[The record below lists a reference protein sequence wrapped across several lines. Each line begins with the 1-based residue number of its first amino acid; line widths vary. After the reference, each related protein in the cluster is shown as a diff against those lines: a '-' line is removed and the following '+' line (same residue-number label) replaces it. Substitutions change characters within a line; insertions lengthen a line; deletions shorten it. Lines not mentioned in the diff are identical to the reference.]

1 MDDKN
6 YTDIPGEGKE
16 PLPEKNSDS
25 VNNGS
30 ISDENAQDDFIIG
43 KGFEISSSEDAEK
56 SSKRG
61 SSKHSGGKRALKNFI
76 WIFSIIIVS
85 VGLAF
90 GVIYAGADYM
100 GIGFGRGEECVIEIE
115 QGMSTEQ
122 IAEELK
128 ECGAVKIPLFFR
140 LYAKLKH
147 YDSQFKYGVYSFN
160 NEVGYEALS
169 TMLIEEG
176 AEAQSVHV
184 TIPEMSSVDDIADI
198 LEENGV
204 CTRSDFINEVQNGDF
219 DYDFVDAIP
228 VDNVYYRLEGY
239 LFPDSYD
246 FYNYD
251 SEECAHLAVEKML
264 KTLDDKLDD
273 GLREKISAS
282 GYSLHEIMTMASIV
296 ELEAGG
302 SPDEMANVAAVFYNR
317 LESDEFTTLGSSPT
331 RKYPYGDGRYNTYE
345 APGLPPGPLCSPSLN
360 SIKASV
366 EPTENF
372 DYYYFVTDAS
382 MKFYYNK
389 TLAEHNSTIA
399 RLQAANNWIYED

>member
-6 YTDIPGEGKE
+6 FTGIPEE
-16 PLPEKNSDS
+16 NSQPLEAKQEADNSS
-25 VNNGS
+25 
-30 ISDENAQDDFIIG
+30 DDFVIG
-43 KGFEISSSEDAEK
+43 KGFEIDGGENEDNQGKKKKGRHSAGK
-56 SSKRG
+56 SIIKTV
-61 SSKHSGGKRALKNFI
+61 I
-76 WIFSIIIVS
+76 WILCIIIVS

-100 GIGFGRGEECVIEIE
+100 GIGFGRGSDVTIEIE

-128 ECGAVKIPLFFR
+128 EAGAVKIPLLFR
-140 LYAKLKH
+140 VYAKFKH

-160 NEVGYEALS
+160 TEAGYEAIS
-169 TMLIEEG
+169 QMLIEEG
-176 AEAQSVHV
+176 ALAQSVKV
-184 TIPEMSSVDDIADI
+184 TIPEMSSIDDIAEI

-204 CTRSDFINEVQNGDF
+204 CTKSDFINEVQNGEF
-219 DYDFVDAIP
+219 GYDFIDDIP

-239 LFPDSYD
+239 LFPETYD
-246 FYNYD
+246 FYNFD

-264 KTLDDKLDD
+264 KTLDDKLTDEM
-273 GLREKISAS
+273 RQKISES
-282 GYSLHEIMTMASIV
+282 GYTLHEIMTMASIV

-317 LESDEFTTLGSSPT
+317 LESDDFTTLGSSPT
-331 RKYPYGDGRYNTYE
+331 RKYPYGGGKYNTYE
-345 APGLPPGPLCSPSLN
+345 SPGLPPGPLCSPSLK
-360 SIKASV
+360 SIEASI
-366 EPTENF
+366 EPTEDF

>member
-6 YTDIPGEGKE
+6 FTGIPEE
-16 PLPEKNSDS
+16 NSQPLEAKQEADNSS
-25 VNNGS
+25 
-30 ISDENAQDDFIIG
+30 DDFVIG
-43 KGFEISSSEDAEK
+43 KGFEIDGGENEDNQGTKKKGRHSAGK
-56 SSKRG
+56 SIIKTI
-61 SSKHSGGKRALKNFI
+61 I
-76 WIFSIIIVS
+76 WILCIIIVS

-100 GIGFGRGEECVIEIE
+100 GIGFGRGSDVTIEIE

-128 ECGAVKIPLFFR
+128 EAGAVKIPLLFR
-140 LYAKLKH
+140 VYAKFKH

-160 NEVGYEALS
+160 TEAGYEAIS
-169 TMLIEEG
+169 QMLIEEG
-176 AEAQSVHV
+176 ALAQSVKV
-184 TIPEMSSVDDIADI
+184 TIPEMSSIDDIAEI

-204 CTRSDFINEVQNGDF
+204 CTKSDFINEVQNGEF
-219 DYDFVDAIP
+219 GYDFIDDIP

-239 LFPDSYD
+239 LFPETYD
-246 FYNYD
+246 FYNFD

-264 KTLDDKLDD
+264 KTLDDKLTD
-273 GLREKISAS
+273 GMMQKISES
-282 GYSLHEIMTMASIV
+282 GYTLHEIMTMASIV

-317 LESDEFTTLGSSPT
+317 LESDDFTTLGSSPT
-331 RKYPYGDGRYNTYE
+331 RKYPYGGGKYNTYE
-345 APGLPPGPLCSPSLN
+345 SPGLPPGPLCSPSLK
-360 SIKASV
+360 SIEASI
-366 EPTENF
+366 EPTEDF

>member
-6 YTDIPGEGKE
+6 FTGIPEE
-16 PLPEKNSDS
+16 NSQPLEAKQEADNSS
-25 VNNGS
+25 
-30 ISDENAQDDFIIG
+30 DDFVIG
-43 KGFEISSSEDAEK
+43 KGFEIDGGENEDNQGK
-56 SSKRG
+56 KKKGR
-61 SSKHSGGKRALKNFI
+61 HSAGKNVIKTVI
-76 WIFSIIIVS
+76 WILCIIIVS

-100 GIGFGRGEECVIEIE
+100 GIGFGRGSDVTIEIE

-128 ECGAVKIPLFFR
+128 EAGAVKIPLLFMV
-140 LYAKLKH
+140 YAKFKH

-160 NEVGYEALS
+160 TEAGYEAIS
-169 TMLIEEG
+169 QMLIEEG
-176 AEAQSVHV
+176 ALAQSVKV
-184 TIPEMSSVDDIADI
+184 TIPEMSSIDDIAEI

-204 CTRSDFINEVQNGDF
+204 CTKSDFINEVQNGEF
-219 DYDFVDAIP
+219 GYDFIDDIP

-239 LFPDSYD
+239 LFPETYD
-246 FYNYD
+246 FYNFD

-264 KTLDDKLDD
+264 KTLDDKLTD
-273 GLREKISAS
+273 GMMQKISES
-282 GYSLHEIMTMASIV
+282 GYTLHEIMTMASIV

-317 LESDEFTTLGSSPT
+317 LESDDFTTLGSSPT
-331 RKYPYGDGRYNTYE
+331 RKYPYGGGKYNTYE
-345 APGLPPGPLCSPSLN
+345 SPGLPPGPLCSPSLK
-360 SIKASV
+360 SIEASI
-366 EPTENF
+366 EPTEDF

-399 RLQAANNWIYED
+399 RLQAANNWIYEE

>member
-6 YTDIPGEGKE
+6 FTGIPEE
-16 PLPEKNSDS
+16 NSQPLEAKQEADNPS
-25 VNNGS
+25 
-30 ISDENAQDDFIIG
+30 DDFVIG
-43 KGFEISSSEDAEK
+43 KGFEIDGGENEDNQGKKKKGRHSAGK
-56 SSKRG
+56 SIIKTI
-61 SSKHSGGKRALKNFI
+61 I
-76 WIFSIIIVS
+76 WILCIIIVS

-100 GIGFGRGEECVIEIE
+100 GIGFGRGSDVTIEIE

-128 ECGAVKIPLFFR
+128 EAGAVKIPLLFR
-140 LYAKLKH
+140 VYAKFKH

-160 NEVGYEALS
+160 TEAGYEAIS
-169 TMLIEEG
+169 QMLIEEG
-176 AEAQSVHV
+176 ALAQSVKV
-184 TIPEMSSVDDIADI
+184 TIPEMSSIDDIAEI

-204 CTRSDFINEVQNGDF
+204 CTKSDFINEVQNGEF
-219 DYDFVDAIP
+219 GYDFIDDIP

-239 LFPDSYD
+239 LFPETYD
-246 FYNYD
+246 FYNFD

-264 KTLDDKLDD
+264 KTLDDKLTD
-273 GLREKISAS
+273 GMMQKISES
-282 GYSLHEIMTMASIV
+282 GYTLHEIMTMASIV

-317 LESDEFTTLGSSPT
+317 LESDDFTTLGSSPT
-331 RKYPYGDGRYNTYE
+331 RKYPYGGGKYNTYE
-345 APGLPPGPLCSPSLN
+345 SPGLPPGPLCSPSLK
-360 SIKASV
+360 SIEASI
-366 EPTENF
+366 EPTEDF

>member
-6 YTDIPGEGKE
+6 FTGIPEE
-16 PLPEKNSDS
+16 NSQPLEEKQEADNSS
-25 VNNGS
+25 
-30 ISDENAQDDFIIG
+30 DDFVIG
-43 KGFEISSSEDAEK
+43 KGFEIDSGENVENREK
-56 SSKRG
+56 NKKGR
-61 SSKHSGGKRALKNFI
+61 HSAGKNIIKTVI
-76 WIFSIIIVS
+76 WILCIIIVS

-100 GIGFGRGEECVIEIE
+100 GIGFGRGSDVTIEIE

-128 ECGAVKIPLFFR
+128 EAGAVKIPLLFR
-140 LYAKLKH
+140 VYAKFKH

-160 NEVGYEALS
+160 TEAGYEALS
-169 TMLIEEG
+169 QMLIEEG
-176 AEAQSVHV
+176 ALAQSVKV
-184 TIPEMSSVDDIADI
+184 TIPEMSSVDDIAEI

-204 CTRSDFINEVQNGDF
+204 CTKSDFINEVQNGEF
-219 DYDFVDAIP
+219 GYDFIDDIP

-239 LFPDSYD
+239 LFPETYD
-246 FYNYD
+246 FYNFD

-264 KTLDDKLDD
+264 KTLDDKLTDEM
-273 GLREKISAS
+273 RQKISES
-282 GYSLHEIMTMASIV
+282 GYTLHEIMTMASIV

-317 LESDEFTTLGSSPT
+317 LESDDFTTLGSSPT
-331 RKYPYGDGRYNTYE
+331 RKYPYGGGKYNTYE
-345 APGLPPGPLCSPSLN
+345 SPGLPPGPLCSPSLK
-360 SIKASV
+360 SIEASI

-399 RLQAANNWIYED
+399 RLQAANNWIYEE

>member
-6 YTDIPGEGKE
+6 FTGIPEE
-16 PLPEKNSDS
+16 NSQPLEEKQEADNSS
-25 VNNGS
+25 
-30 ISDENAQDDFIIG
+30 DDFVIG
-43 KGFEISSSEDAEK
+43 KGFEIDGGENVENREK
-56 SSKRG
+56 NKKGR
-61 SSKHSGGKRALKNFI
+61 HSAGKNVIKTVI
-76 WIFSIIIVS
+76 WILCIIIVS

-100 GIGFGRGEECVIEIE
+100 GIGFGRGSDVTIEIE

-128 ECGAVKIPLFFR
+128 EAGAVKIPLLFR
-140 LYAKLKH
+140 VYAKFKH

-160 NEVGYEALS
+160 TEAGYEALS
-169 TMLIEEG
+169 QMLIEEG
-176 AEAQSVHV
+176 ALAQSVKV
-184 TIPEMSSVDDIADI
+184 TIPEMSSIDDIAEI

-204 CTRSDFINEVQNGDF
+204 CTKSDFINEVQNGEF
-219 DYDFVDAIP
+219 GYDFIDDIP

-239 LFPDSYD
+239 LFPETYD
-246 FYNYD
+246 FYNFD

-264 KTLDDKLDD
+264 KTLNDKLTDEM
-273 GLREKISAS
+273 RQKISES
-282 GYSLHEIMTMASIV
+282 GYTLHEIMTMASIV

-302 SPDEMANVAAVFYNR
+302 TPDEMANVAAVFYNR
-317 LESDEFTTLGSSPT
+317 LESDDFTTLGSSPT
-331 RKYPYGDGRYNTYE
+331 RKYPYGGGKYNTYE
-345 APGLPPGPLCSPSLN
+345 SPGLPPGPLCSPSLK
-360 SIKASV
+360 SIEASI

-389 TLAEHNSTIA
+389 TLADHNSTIA
-399 RLQAANNWIYED
+399 RLQAANNWIYEE

>member
-6 YTDIPGEGKE
+6 FTGIPEE
-16 PLPEKNSDS
+16 NSQPLEAKQEADNSS
-25 VNNGS
+25 
-30 ISDENAQDDFIIG
+30 DDFVIG
-43 KGFEISSSEDAEK
+43 KGFEIDGGENEDNQGKKKKGRHSAGK
-56 SSKRG
+56 SIIKTI
-61 SSKHSGGKRALKNFI
+61 I
-76 WIFSIIIVS
+76 WILCIIIVS

-100 GIGFGRGEECVIEIE
+100 GIGFGRGSDVTIEIE

-128 ECGAVKIPLFFR
+128 EAGAVKIPLLFR
-140 LYAKLKH
+140 VYAKFKH

-160 NEVGYEALS
+160 TEAGYEAIS
-169 TMLIEEG
+169 QMLIEEG
-176 AEAQSVHV
+176 ALAQSVKV
-184 TIPEMSSVDDIADI
+184 TIPEMSSIDDIAEI

-204 CTRSDFINEVQNGDF
+204 CTKSDFINEVQNGEFGYNFID
-219 DYDFVDAIP
+219 DIP

-239 LFPDSYD
+239 LFPETYD
-246 FYNYD
+246 FYNFD

-264 KTLDDKLDD
+264 KTLDDKLTD
-273 GLREKISAS
+273 GMMQKISES
-282 GYSLHEIMTMASIV
+282 GYTLHEIMTMASIV

-317 LESDEFTTLGSSPT
+317 LESDDFTTLGSSPT
-331 RKYPYGDGRYNTYE
+331 RKYPYGGGKYNTYE
-345 APGLPPGPLCSPSLN
+345 SPGLPPGPLCSPSLK
-360 SIKASV
+360 SIEASI
-366 EPTENF
+366 EPTEDF

-399 RLQAANNWIYED
+399 RLQAANNWIYEE

>member
-6 YTDIPGEGKE
+6 FTGIPEE
-16 PLPEKNSDS
+16 NSQPLEAKQEADNSS
-25 VNNGS
+25 
-30 ISDENAQDDFIIG
+30 DDFVIG
-43 KGFEISSSEDAEK
+43 KGFEIDGGENEDNQGKKKKGRHSAGK
-56 SSKRG
+56 SIIKTI
-61 SSKHSGGKRALKNFI
+61 I
-76 WIFSIIIVS
+76 WILCIIIVS

-100 GIGFGRGEECVIEIE
+100 GIGFGRGSDVTIEIE

-128 ECGAVKIPLFFR
+128 EAGAVKIPLLFR
-140 LYAKLKH
+140 VYAKFKH

-160 NEVGYEALS
+160 TEAGYEAIS
-169 TMLIEEG
+169 QMLIEEG
-176 AEAQSVHV
+176 ALAQSVKV
-184 TIPEMSSVDDIADI
+184 TIPEMSSIDDIAEI

-204 CTRSDFINEVQNGDF
+204 CTKSDFINEVQNGEF
-219 DYDFVDAIP
+219 GYDFIDDIP

-239 LFPDSYD
+239 LFPETYD
-246 FYNYD
+246 FYNFD

-264 KTLDDKLDD
+264 KTLDDKLTD
-273 GLREKISAS
+273 GMMQKISES
-282 GYSLHEIMTMASIV
+282 GYTLHEIMTMASIV

-302 SPDEMANVAAVFYNR
+302 SPDEMTNVAAVFYNR
-317 LESDEFTTLGSSPT
+317 LESDDFTTLGSSPT
-331 RKYPYGDGRYNTYE
+331 RKYPYGGGKYNTYE
-345 APGLPPGPLCSPSLN
+345 SPGLPPGPLCSPSLK
-360 SIKASV
+360 SIEASI
-366 EPTENF
+366 EPTEDF

>member
-6 YTDIPGEGKE
+6 FTGIPEE
-16 PLPEKNSDS
+16 NSQPLEAKQEADNSS
-25 VNNGS
+25 
-30 ISDENAQDDFIIG
+30 DDFVIG
-43 KGFEISSSEDAEK
+43 KGFEIDGGENGDNK
-56 SSKRG
+56 GKKKKGR
-61 SSKHSGGKRALKNFI
+61 HSAGKNIIKTVI
-76 WIFSIIIVS
+76 WILCIIIVS

-100 GIGFGRGEECVIEIE
+100 GIGFGRGSDVTIEIE

-128 ECGAVKIPLFFR
+128 EAGAVKIPLLFR
-140 LYAKLKH
+140 VYAKFKH

-160 NEVGYEALS
+160 TEAGYEAIS
-169 TMLIEEG
+169 QMLIEEG
-176 AEAQSVHV
+176 ALAQSVKV
-184 TIPEMSSVDDIADI
+184 TIPEMSSIDDIAEI
-198 LEENGV
+198 LEKNGV
-204 CTRSDFINEVQNGDF
+204 CTKSDFINEVQNGEF
-219 DYDFVDAIP
+219 GYDFIDDIP

-239 LFPDSYD
+239 LFPETYD
-246 FYNYD
+246 FYNFD

-264 KTLDDKLDD
+264 KTLDDKLTD
-273 GLREKISAS
+273 GMMQKISES
-282 GYSLHEIMTMASIV
+282 GYTLHEIMTMASIV

-317 LESDEFTTLGSSPT
+317 LESDDFTTLGSSPT
-331 RKYPYGDGRYNTYE
+331 RKYPYGGGKYNTYE
-345 APGLPPGPLCSPSLN
+345 SPGLPPGPLCSPSLK
-360 SIKASV
+360 SIEASI
-366 EPTENF
+366 EPTEDF

-399 RLQAANNWIYED
+399 RLQAANNWIYEE

>member
-6 YTDIPGEGKE
+6 FTGIPEE
-16 PLPEKNSDS
+16 NSQPLEAKQEADNSS
-25 VNNGS
+25 
-30 ISDENAQDDFIIG
+30 DDFVIG
-43 KGFEISSSEDAEK
+43 KGFEIDGGENEDNQGKKKKGRHSAGK
-56 SSKRG
+56 SIIKTI
-61 SSKHSGGKRALKNFI
+61 I
-76 WIFSIIIVS
+76 WILCIIIVS

-100 GIGFGRGEECVIEIE
+100 GIGFGRGSDVTIEIE

-128 ECGAVKIPLFFR
+128 EAGAVKIPLLFR
-140 LYAKLKH
+140 VYAKLKH

-160 NEVGYEALS
+160 TEAGYEAIS
-169 TMLIEEG
+169 QMLIEEG
-176 AEAQSVHV
+176 ALAQSVKV
-184 TIPEMSSVDDIADI
+184 TIPEMSSVDDIAEI

-204 CTRSDFINEVQNGDF
+204 CTKSDFINEVQNGEF
-219 DYDFVDAIP
+219 GYDFIDDIP

-239 LFPDSYD
+239 LFPETYD
-246 FYNYD
+246 FYNFD

-264 KTLDDKLDD
+264 KTLDDKLTD
-273 GLREKISAS
+273 GMMQKISES
-282 GYSLHEIMTMASIV
+282 GYTLHEIMTMASIV

-317 LESDEFTTLGSSPT
+317 LESDDFTTLGSSPT
-331 RKYPYGDGRYNTYE
+331 RKYPYGGGKYNTYE
-345 APGLPPGPLCSPSLN
+345 SPGLPPGPLCSPSLK
-360 SIKASV
+360 SIEASI
-366 EPTENF
+366 EPTEDF

>member
-6 YTDIPGEGKE
+6 FTGIPEE
-16 PLPEKNSDS
+16 NSQPLEAKQEADNSS
-25 VNNGS
+25 
-30 ISDENAQDDFIIG
+30 DDFVIG
-43 KGFEISSSEDAEK
+43 KGFEIDGGENGDNKGKKKKGRHSAGK
-56 SSKRG
+56 SIIKTI
-61 SSKHSGGKRALKNFI
+61 I
-76 WIFSIIIVS
+76 WILCIIIVS

-100 GIGFGRGEECVIEIE
+100 GIGFGRGSDVTIEIE

-128 ECGAVKIPLFFR
+128 EAGAVKIPLLFR
-140 LYAKLKH
+140 VYAKFKH

-160 NEVGYEALS
+160 TEAGYEAIS
-169 TMLIEEG
+169 QMLIEEG
-176 AEAQSVHV
+176 ALAQSVKV
-184 TIPEMSSVDDIADI
+184 TIPEMSSIDDIAEI

-204 CTRSDFINEVQNGDF
+204 CTKSDFINEVQNGEF
-219 DYDFVDAIP
+219 GYDFIDDIP

-239 LFPDSYD
+239 LFPETYD
-246 FYNYD
+246 FYNFD

-264 KTLDDKLDD
+264 KTLDDKLTD
-273 GLREKISAS
+273 GMMQKISES
-282 GYSLHEIMTMASIV
+282 GYTLHEIMTMASIV

-317 LESDEFTTLGSSPT
+317 LESDDFTTLGSSPT
-331 RKYPYGDGRYNTYE
+331 RKYPYGGGKYNTYE
-345 APGLPPGPLCSPSLN
+345 SPGLPPGPLCSPSLK
-360 SIKASV
+360 SIEASI
-366 EPTENF
+366 EPTEDF

>member
-6 YTDIPGEGKE
+6 FTGIPEDNSQ
-16 PLPEKNSDS
+16 PLEAKQEADNSS
-25 VNNGS
+25 
-30 ISDENAQDDFIIG
+30 DDFVIG
-43 KGFEISSSEDAEK
+43 KGFEIDGGENEDNQRKKKKGRHSAGK
-56 SSKRG
+56 SIIKTI
-61 SSKHSGGKRALKNFI
+61 I
-76 WIFSIIIVS
+76 WILCIIIVS

-100 GIGFGRGEECVIEIE
+100 GIGFGRGSDVTIEIE

-128 ECGAVKIPLFFR
+128 EAGAVKIPLLFR
-140 LYAKLKH
+140 VYAKFKH

-160 NEVGYEALS
+160 TEAGYEAIS
-169 TMLIEEG
+169 QMLIEEG
-176 AEAQSVHV
+176 ALAQSVKV
-184 TIPEMSSVDDIADI
+184 TIPEMSSIDDIAEI

-204 CTRSDFINEVQNGDF
+204 CTKSDFINEVQNGEF
-219 DYDFVDAIP
+219 GYDFIDDIP

-239 LFPDSYD
+239 LFPETYD
-246 FYNYD
+246 FYNFD

-264 KTLDDKLDD
+264 KTLDDKLTD
-273 GLREKISAS
+273 GMMQKISES
-282 GYSLHEIMTMASIV
+282 GYTLHEIMTMASIV

-317 LESDEFTTLGSSPT
+317 LESDDFTTLGSSPT
-331 RKYPYGDGRYNTYE
+331 RKYPYGGGKYNTYE
-345 APGLPPGPLCSPSLN
+345 SPGLPPGPLCSPSLK
-360 SIKASV
+360 SIEASI
-366 EPTENF
+366 EPTEDF

>member
-6 YTDIPGEGKE
+6 FTGIPEE
-16 PLPEKNSDS
+16 NSQPLEAKQEADNSS
-25 VNNGS
+25 
-30 ISDENAQDDFIIG
+30 DDFVIG
-43 KGFEISSSEDAEK
+43 KGFEID
-56 SSKRG
+56 
-61 SSKHSGGKRALKNFI
+61 GGENGDNKGKKKKGRHLAGKNIIKTII
-76 WIFSIIIVS
+76 WILCIIIVS

-100 GIGFGRGEECVIEIE
+100 GIGFGRGSDVTIEIE

-128 ECGAVKIPLFFR
+128 EAGAVKIPLLFR
-140 LYAKLKH
+140 VYAKFKH

-160 NEVGYEALS
+160 TEAGYEAIS
-169 TMLIEEG
+169 QMLIEEG
-176 AEAQSVHV
+176 ALAQSVKV
-184 TIPEMSSVDDIADI
+184 TIPEMSSIDDIAEI

-204 CTRSDFINEVQNGDF
+204 CTKSDFINEVQNGEF
-219 DYDFVDAIP
+219 GYDFIDDIP

-239 LFPDSYD
+239 LFPETYD
-246 FYNYD
+246 FYNFD

-264 KTLDDKLDD
+264 KTLDDKLTD
-273 GLREKISAS
+273 GMMQKISES
-282 GYSLHEIMTMASIV
+282 GYTLHEIMTMASIV

-317 LESDEFTTLGSSPT
+317 LESDDFTTLGSSPT
-331 RKYPYGDGRYNTYE
+331 RKYPYGGGKYNTYE
-345 APGLPPGPLCSPSLN
+345 SPGLPPGPLCSPSLK
-360 SIKASV
+360 SIEASI
-366 EPTENF
+366 EPTEDF

>member
-6 YTDIPGEGKE
+6 FTGIPEE
-16 PLPEKNSDS
+16 NSQPLEAKQEADNSS
-25 VNNGS
+25 
-30 ISDENAQDDFIIG
+30 DDFVIG
-43 KGFEISSSEDAEK
+43 KGFEIDGGENGDNKGKKKKGRHSAGK
-56 SSKRG
+56 SIIKTI
-61 SSKHSGGKRALKNFI
+61 I
-76 WIFSIIIVS
+76 WILCIIIVS

-100 GIGFGRGEECVIEIE
+100 GIGFGRGSDVTIEIE

-128 ECGAVKIPLFFR
+128 EAGAVKIPLLFR
-140 LYAKLKH
+140 VYAKFKH

-160 NEVGYEALS
+160 TEAGYEAIS
-169 TMLIEEG
+169 QMLIEEG
-176 AEAQSVHV
+176 ALAQSVKV
-184 TIPEMSSVDDIADI
+184 TIPEMSSIDDIAEI

-204 CTRSDFINEVQNGDF
+204 CTKSDFINEVQNGEF
-219 DYDFVDAIP
+219 GYDFIDDIP

-239 LFPDSYD
+239 LFPETYD
-246 FYNYD
+246 FYNFD

-264 KTLDDKLDD
+264 KTLDDKLTD
-273 GLREKISAS
+273 GMMQKISES
-282 GYSLHEIMTMASIV
+282 GYTLHEIMTMASIV

-302 SPDEMANVAAVFYNR
+302 SPDEMTNVAAVFYNR
-317 LESDEFTTLGSSPT
+317 LESDDFTTLGSSPT
-331 RKYPYGDGRYNTYE
+331 RKYPYGGGKYNTYE
-345 APGLPPGPLCSPSLN
+345 SPGLPPGPLCSPSLK
-360 SIKASV
+360 SIEASI
-366 EPTENF
+366 EPTEDF

-399 RLQAANNWIYED
+399 RLQAANNWIYEE

>member
-6 YTDIPGEGKE
+6 FTGIPEE
-16 PLPEKNSDS
+16 NSQPLEAKQEADNSS
-25 VNNGS
+25 
-30 ISDENAQDDFIIG
+30 DDFVIG
-43 KGFEISSSEDAEK
+43 KGFEIDGGENEDNQGKKKKGRHSAGK
-56 SSKRG
+56 SIIKTI
-61 SSKHSGGKRALKNFI
+61 I
-76 WIFSIIIVS
+76 WILCIIIVS

-100 GIGFGRGEECVIEIE
+100 GIGFGRGSDVTIEIE

-128 ECGAVKIPLFFR
+128 EAGAVKIPLLFR
-140 LYAKLKH
+140 VYAKFKH

-160 NEVGYEALS
+160 TEAGYEAIS
-169 TMLIEEG
+169 QMLIEEG
-176 AEAQSVHV
+176 ALAQSVKV
-184 TIPEMSSVDDIADI
+184 TIPEMSSIDDIAEI

-204 CTRSDFINEVQNGDF
+204 CTKSDFINEVQNGEF
-219 DYDFVDAIP
+219 GYDFIDDIP

-239 LFPDSYD
+239 LFPETYD
-246 FYNYD
+246 FYNFD

-264 KTLDDKLDD
+264 KTLDDKLTDEM
-273 GLREKISAS
+273 RQKISES
-282 GYSLHEIMTMASIV
+282 GYTLHEIMTMASIV

-317 LESDEFTTLGSSPT
+317 LESDDFTTLGSSPT
-331 RKYPYGDGRYNTYE
+331 RKYPYGGGKYNTYE
-345 APGLPPGPLCSPSLN
+345 SPGLPPGPLCSPSLK
-360 SIKASV
+360 SIEASI
-366 EPTENF
+366 EPTEDF

>member
-6 YTDIPGEGKE
+6 FTGIPEE
-16 PLPEKNSDS
+16 NSQPLEAKQEADNSS
-25 VNNGS
+25 
-30 ISDENAQDDFIIG
+30 DDFVIG
-43 KGFEISSSEDAEK
+43 KGFEIDGGENEDNQGKKKKGRHSAGK
-56 SSKRG
+56 SIIKTI
-61 SSKHSGGKRALKNFI
+61 I
-76 WIFSIIIVS
+76 WILCIIIVS

-100 GIGFGRGEECVIEIE
+100 GIGFGRGSDVTIEIE

-128 ECGAVKIPLFFR
+128 EAGAVKIPLLFR
-140 LYAKLKH
+140 VYAKLKH

-160 NEVGYEALS
+160 TESGYEAIS
-169 TMLIEEG
+169 QMLIEEG
-176 AEAQSVHV
+176 ALAQSVKV
-184 TIPEMSSVDDIADI
+184 TIPEMSSVDDIAEI

-204 CTRSDFINEVQNGDF
+204 CTKSDFINEVQNGEF
-219 DYDFVDAIP
+219 GYDFIDDIP

-239 LFPDSYD
+239 LFPETYD
-246 FYNYD
+246 FYNFD

-264 KTLDDKLDD
+264 KTLDDKLTD
-273 GLREKISAS
+273 GMMQKISES
-282 GYSLHEIMTMASIV
+282 GYTLHEIMTMASIV

-317 LESDEFTTLGSSPT
+317 LESDDFTTLGSSPT
-331 RKYPYGDGRYNTYE
+331 RKYPYGGGKYNTYE
-345 APGLPPGPLCSPSLN
+345 SPGLPPGPLCSPSLK
-360 SIKASV
+360 SIEASI
-366 EPTENF
+366 EPTEDF
-372 DYYYFVTDAS
+372 DFYYFVTDAS

>member
-6 YTDIPGEGKE
+6 FTGIPEE
-16 PLPEKNSDS
+16 NSQPLEEKQEADNSS
-25 VNNGS
+25 
-30 ISDENAQDDFIIG
+30 DDFVIG
-43 KGFEISSSEDAEK
+43 KGFEIDSGENVENREK
-56 SSKRG
+56 NKKGR
-61 SSKHSGGKRALKNFI
+61 HSAGKNIIKTVI
-76 WIFSIIIVS
+76 WILCIIIVS

-100 GIGFGRGEECVIEIE
+100 GIGFGRGSDVTIEIE

-122 IAEELK
+122 IAEEHK
-128 ECGAVKIPLFFR
+128 EAGSVKIPLLFR
-140 LYAKLKH
+140 VYAKFKH

-160 NEVGYEALS
+160 TEAGYEALS
-169 TMLIEEG
+169 QMLIEEG
-176 AEAQSVHV
+176 ALAQSVKV
-184 TIPEMSSVDDIADI
+184 TIPEMSSVDDIAEI

-204 CTRSDFINEVQNGDF
+204 CTKSDFINEVQNGEF
-219 DYDFVDAIP
+219 GYDFIDDIP

-239 LFPDSYD
+239 LFPETYD
-246 FYNYD
+246 FYNFD

-264 KTLDDKLDD
+264 KTLDDKLTD
-273 GLREKISAS
+273 GMRQKISES
-282 GYSLHEIMTMASIV
+282 GYTLHEIMTMASIV

-317 LESDEFTTLGSSPT
+317 LESDDFTTLGSSPT
-331 RKYPYGDGRYNTYE
+331 RKYPYGGGKYNTYE
-345 APGLPPGPLCSPSLN
+345 SPGLPPGPLCSPSLK
-360 SIKASV
+360 SIEASI

-399 RLQAANNWIYED
+399 RLQAANNWIYEE

>member
-6 YTDIPGEGKE
+6 FTGIPEE
-16 PLPEKNSDS
+16 NSQPLEAKQEADNSS
-25 VNNGS
+25 
-30 ISDENAQDDFIIG
+30 DDFVIG
-43 KGFEISSSEDAEK
+43 KGFEIDGGENGDNK
-56 SSKRG
+56 GKKKKGR
-61 SSKHSGGKRALKNFI
+61 HSAGKNIIKTVI
-76 WIFSIIIVS
+76 WILCIIIVS

-100 GIGFGRGEECVIEIE
+100 GIGFGRGSDVTIEIE

-128 ECGAVKIPLFFR
+128 EAGAVKIPLLFR
-140 LYAKLKH
+140 VYAKFKH

-160 NEVGYEALS
+160 TEAGYEAIS
-169 TMLIEEG
+169 QMLIEEG
-176 AEAQSVHV
+176 ALAQSVKV
-184 TIPEMSSVDDIADI
+184 TIPEMSSVDDIAEI

-204 CTRSDFINEVQNGDF
+204 CTKSDFINEVQNGEF
-219 DYDFVDAIP
+219 GYDFIDDIP

-239 LFPDSYD
+239 LFPETYD
-246 FYNYD
+246 FYNFD

-264 KTLDDKLDD
+264 KTLDDKLTD
-273 GLREKISAS
+273 GMMQKISES
-282 GYSLHEIMTMASIV
+282 GYTLHEIMTMASIV

-317 LESDEFTTLGSSPT
+317 LESDDFTTLGSSPT
-331 RKYPYGDGRYNTYE
+331 RKYPYGGGKYNTYE
-345 APGLPPGPLCSPSLN
+345 SPGLPPGPLCSPSLK
-360 SIKASV
+360 SIEASI
-366 EPTENF
+366 EPTEDF

>member
-6 YTDIPGEGKE
+6 FTGIPEE
-16 PLPEKNSDS
+16 NSQPLEAKQEADNSS
-25 VNNGS
+25 
-30 ISDENAQDDFIIG
+30 DDFVIG
-43 KGFEISSSEDAEK
+43 KGFEIDGGENEDNQGKKKKGRHSAGK
-56 SSKRG
+56 SIIKTI
-61 SSKHSGGKRALKNFI
+61 I
-76 WIFSIIIVS
+76 WILCIIIVS

-100 GIGFGRGEECVIEIE
+100 GIGFGRGSDVTIEIE

-128 ECGAVKIPLFFR
+128 EAGAVKIPLLFR
-140 LYAKLKH
+140 VYAKFKH

-160 NEVGYEALS
+160 TEAGYEAIS
-169 TMLIEEG
+169 QMLIEEG
-176 AEAQSVHV
+176 ALAQSVKV
-184 TIPEMSSVDDIADI
+184 TIPEMSSIDDIAEI

-204 CTRSDFINEVQNGDF
+204 CTKSDFINEVQNGEF
-219 DYDFVDAIP
+219 GYDFIDDIP

-239 LFPDSYD
+239 LFPETYD
-246 FYNYD
+246 FYNFD

-264 KTLDDKLDD
+264 KTLDDKLTD
-273 GLREKISAS
+273 GMMQKISES
-282 GYSLHEIMTMASIV
+282 GYTLHEIMTMASIV

-317 LESDEFTTLGSSPT
+317 LESDDFTTLGSSPT
-331 RKYPYGDGRYNTYE
+331 RKYPYGGGKYNTYE
-345 APGLPPGPLCSPSLN
+345 SPGLPPGPLCSPSLK
-360 SIKASV
+360 SIEASI
-366 EPTENF
+366 EPTEDF

>member
-6 YTDIPGEGKE
+6 FTGIPEE
-16 PLPEKNSDS
+16 NSQPLEEKQEADNSS
-25 VNNGS
+25 
-30 ISDENAQDDFIIG
+30 DDFVIG
-43 KGFEISSSEDAEK
+43 KGFEIDGGENEDNQGKKKKGRHSAGK
-56 SSKRG
+56 SIIKTI
-61 SSKHSGGKRALKNFI
+61 I
-76 WIFSIIIVS
+76 WILCIIIVS

-100 GIGFGRGEECVIEIE
+100 GIGFGRGSDVTIEIE

-128 ECGAVKIPLFFR
+128 EAGAVKIPLLFR
-140 LYAKLKH
+140 VYAKFKH

-160 NEVGYEALS
+160 TEAGYEAIS
-169 TMLIEEG
+169 QMLIEEG
-176 AEAQSVHV
+176 ALAQSVKV
-184 TIPEMSSVDDIADI
+184 TIPEMSSIDDIAEI

-204 CTRSDFINEVQNGDF
+204 CTKSDFINEVQNGEF
-219 DYDFVDAIP
+219 GYDFIDDIP

-239 LFPDSYD
+239 LFPETYD
-246 FYNYD
+246 FYNFD

-264 KTLDDKLDD
+264 KTLDDKLTD
-273 GLREKISAS
+273 GMMQKISES
-282 GYSLHEIMTMASIV
+282 GYTLHEIMTMASIV

-317 LESDEFTTLGSSPT
+317 LESDDFTTLGSSPT
-331 RKYPYGDGRYNTYE
+331 RKYPYGGGKYNTYE
-345 APGLPPGPLCSPSLN
+345 SPGLPPGPLCSPSLK
-360 SIKASV
+360 SIEASI
-366 EPTENF
+366 EPTEDF

>member
-6 YTDIPGEGKE
+6 FTGIPEE
-16 PLPEKNSDS
+16 NSQPLEEKQEADNSS
-25 VNNGS
+25 
-30 ISDENAQDDFIIG
+30 DDFVIG
-43 KGFEISSSEDAEK
+43 KGFEIDGGENGDNK
-56 SSKRG
+56 GKKKKGR
-61 SSKHSGGKRALKNFI
+61 HSAGKNIIKTVI
-76 WIFSIIIVS
+76 WILCIIIVS

-100 GIGFGRGEECVIEIE
+100 GIGFGRGSDVTIEIE

-128 ECGAVKIPLFFR
+128 EAGAVKIPLLFR
-140 LYAKLKH
+140 VYAKFKH

-160 NEVGYEALS
+160 TEAGYEAIS
-169 TMLIEEG
+169 QMLIEEG
-176 AEAQSVHV
+176 ALAQSVKV
-184 TIPEMSSVDDIADI
+184 TIPEMSSIDDIAEI

-204 CTRSDFINEVQNGDF
+204 CTKSDFINEVQNGEF
-219 DYDFVDAIP
+219 GYDFIDDIP

-239 LFPDSYD
+239 LFPETYD
-246 FYNYD
+246 FYNFD

-264 KTLDDKLDD
+264 KTLDDKLTD
-273 GLREKISAS
+273 GMMQKISES
-282 GYSLHEIMTMASIV
+282 GYTLHEIMTMASIV

-317 LESDEFTTLGSSPT
+317 LESDDFTTLGSSPT
-331 RKYPYGDGRYNTYE
+331 RKYPYGGGKYNTYE
-345 APGLPPGPLCSPSLN
+345 SPGLPPGPLCSPSLK
-360 SIKASV
+360 SIEASI

-399 RLQAANNWIYED
+399 RLQAANNWIYEE

>member
-6 YTDIPGEGKE
+6 FTGIPEE
-16 PLPEKNSDS
+16 NSQPLEAKQEADNSS
-25 VNNGS
+25 
-30 ISDENAQDDFIIG
+30 DDFVIG
-43 KGFEISSSEDAEK
+43 KGFEIDGGENEDNQGK
-56 SSKRG
+56 KKKGR
-61 SSKHSGGKRALKNFI
+61 HSAGKNIIKTVI
-76 WIFSIIIVS
+76 WILCIIIVS

-100 GIGFGRGEECVIEIE
+100 GIGFGRGSDVTIEIE

-128 ECGAVKIPLFFR
+128 EAGAVKIPLLFR
-140 LYAKLKH
+140 VYAKLKH

-160 NEVGYEALS
+160 TEAGYEAIS
-169 TMLIEEG
+169 QMLIEEG
-176 AEAQSVHV
+176 ALAQSVKV
-184 TIPEMSSVDDIADI
+184 TIPEMSSVDDIAEI

-204 CTRSDFINEVQNGDF
+204 CTKSDFINEVQNGEF
-219 DYDFVDAIP
+219 GYDFIDDIP

-239 LFPDSYD
+239 LFPETYD
-246 FYNYD
+246 FYNFD

-264 KTLDDKLDD
+264 KTLDDKLTD
-273 GLREKISAS
+273 GMMQKISES
-282 GYSLHEIMTMASIV
+282 GYTLHEIMTMASIV

-317 LESDEFTTLGSSPT
+317 LESDDFTTLGSSPT
-331 RKYPYGDGRYNTYE
+331 RKYPYGGGKYNTYE
-345 APGLPPGPLCSPSLN
+345 SPGLPPGPLCSPSLK
-360 SIKASV
+360 SIEASI
-366 EPTENF
+366 EPTEDF

>member
-6 YTDIPGEGKE
+6 FTGIPEE
-16 PLPEKNSDS
+16 NSQPLEAKQEADNSS
-25 VNNGS
+25 
-30 ISDENAQDDFIIG
+30 DDFVIG
-43 KGFEISSSEDAEK
+43 KGFEIDGGENEDNQGK
-56 SSKRG
+56 KKKGR
-61 SSKHSGGKRALKNFI
+61 HSAGKNIIKTVI
-76 WIFSIIIVS
+76 WILCIIIVS

-100 GIGFGRGEECVIEIE
+100 GIGFGRGSDVTIEIE

-128 ECGAVKIPLFFR
+128 EAGAVKIPLLFR
-140 LYAKLKH
+140 VYAKFKH

-160 NEVGYEALS
+160 TEAGYEAIS
-169 TMLIEEG
+169 QMLIEEG
-176 AEAQSVHV
+176 ALAQSVKV
-184 TIPEMSSVDDIADI
+184 TIPEMSSVDDIAEI

-204 CTRSDFINEVQNGDF
+204 CTKSDFINEVQNGEF
-219 DYDFVDAIP
+219 GYDFIDDIP

-239 LFPDSYD
+239 LFPETYD
-246 FYNYD
+246 FYNFD
-251 SEECAHLAVEKML
+251 SGECAHLAVEKML
-264 KTLDDKLDD
+264 KTLDDKLTD
-273 GLREKISAS
+273 GMMQKISES
-282 GYSLHEIMTMASIV
+282 GYTLHEIMTMASIV

-317 LESDEFTTLGSSPT
+317 LESDDFTTLGSSPT
-331 RKYPYGDGRYNTYE
+331 RKYPYGGGKYNTYE
-345 APGLPPGPLCSPSLN
+345 SPGLPPGPLCSPSLK
-360 SIKASV
+360 SIEASI
-366 EPTENF
+366 EPTEDF

>member
-6 YTDIPGEGKE
+6 FTGIPEE
-16 PLPEKNSDS
+16 NSQPLEAKQEADNSS
-25 VNNGS
+25 
-30 ISDENAQDDFIIG
+30 DDFVIG
-43 KGFEISSSEDAEK
+43 KGFEIDGGENGDNK
-56 SSKRG
+56 GKKKKGR
-61 SSKHSGGKRALKNFI
+61 HSAGKNIIKTVI
-76 WIFSIIIVS
+76 WILCIIIVS

-100 GIGFGRGEECVIEIE
+100 GIGFGRGSDVTIEIE

-128 ECGAVKIPLFFR
+128 EAGAVKIPLLFR
-140 LYAKLKH
+140 VYAKFKH

-160 NEVGYEALS
+160 TEAGYEAIS
-169 TMLIEEG
+169 QMLIEEG
-176 AEAQSVHV
+176 ALAQSVKV
-184 TIPEMSSVDDIADI
+184 TIPEMSSVDDIAEI

-204 CTRSDFINEVQNGDF
+204 CTKSDFINEVQNGEF
-219 DYDFVDAIP
+219 GYDFIDDIP

-239 LFPDSYD
+239 LFPETYD
-246 FYNYD
+246 FYNFD

-264 KTLDDKLDD
+264 KTLDDKLTD
-273 GLREKISAS
+273 GMMQKISES
-282 GYSLHEIMTMASIV
+282 GYTLHEIMTMASIV

-317 LESDEFTTLGSSPT
+317 LESDDFTTLGSSPT
-331 RKYPYGDGRYNTYE
+331 RKYPYGGGKYNTYE
-345 APGLPPGPLCSPSLN
+345 SPGLPPGPLCSPSLK
-360 SIKASV
+360 SIEASI

>member
-6 YTDIPGEGKE
+6 FTGIPEE
-16 PLPEKNSDS
+16 NSQPLEAKQEADNSS
-25 VNNGS
+25 
-30 ISDENAQDDFIIG
+30 DDFVIS
-43 KGFEISSSEDAEK
+43 KGFEIDGGENEDNQGK
-56 SSKRG
+56 KKKGR
-61 SSKHSGGKRALKNFI
+61 HSAGKNIIKTVI
-76 WIFSIIIVS
+76 WILCIIIVS

-100 GIGFGRGEECVIEIE
+100 GIGFGRGSDVTIEIE

-128 ECGAVKIPLFFR
+128 EAGAVKIPLLFR
-140 LYAKLKH
+140 VYAKLKH

-160 NEVGYEALS
+160 TEAGYEAIS
-169 TMLIEEG
+169 QMLIEEG
-176 AEAQSVHV
+176 ALAQSVKV
-184 TIPEMSSVDDIADI
+184 TIPEMSSVDDIAEI

-204 CTRSDFINEVQNGDF
+204 CTKSDFINEVQNGEF
-219 DYDFVDAIP
+219 GYDFIDDIP

-239 LFPDSYD
+239 LFPETYD
-246 FYNYD
+246 FYNFD

-264 KTLDDKLDD
+264 KTLDDKLTD
-273 GLREKISAS
+273 GMRQKISES
-282 GYSLHEIMTMASIV
+282 GYTLHEIMTMASIV

-317 LESDEFTTLGSSPT
+317 LESDDFTTLGSSPT
-331 RKYPYGDGRYNTYE
+331 RKYPYGGGKYNTYE
-345 APGLPPGPLCSPSLN
+345 SPGLPPGPLCSPSLK
-360 SIKASV
+360 SIEASI
-366 EPTENF
+366 EPTEDF

-399 RLQAANNWIYED
+399 RLQAANNWIYEE